1 MKRRVNTTGG
11 PTTKRQSLRE
21 FCGWDVS
28 LRVVVWTPNREGWP
42 VSRRA
47 FSAQLDPLQCFARW
61 SSAWR
66 VPLGHLDGGRMECN
80 MVEFLA
86 DRGWNTVEFVE
97 DLMGEVVW
105 VIFVAA

>member
-1 MKRRVNTTGG
+1 
-11 PTTKRQSLRE
+11 
-21 FCGWDVS
+21 
-28 LRVVVWTPNREGWP
+28 
-42 VSRRA
+42 
-47 FSAQLDPLQCFARW
+47 
-61 SSAWR
+61 
-66 VPLGHLDGGRMECN
+66 MECN